1 VIDKLMSEKT
11 SLGTETANRSGVKRT
26 VFYVQ
31 PLIARYR
38 VEVVDALG
46 RLFKVKVFASSD
58 GVEVRGFSRENPE
71 CEEFIETGVVHLLS
85 KRIKIQTKVL
95 WRIVRERPSAVLI
108 FADVTYLSLWLAL
121 VAGRVLRVPIVIHGQ
136 GLYRHVKSG
145 LARTLCYRMA
155 VALSTQ
161 YVCYSEASR
170 RSLERIGCSGSKL
183 VVASNSLTVAQT
195 VDPSEKTGTE
205 EGVLFLGRLREGS
218 NVEGLI
224 EAVEKLRREGYSI
237 VLHLVGG
244 GEHGDRLQRTYA
256 HRAHLIWHG
265 AVFDDNEIATISRE
279 CRIGCYPGA
288 AGLSVVHMFG
298 LSLPPLVH
306 DQLPLHMGPEPEY
319 VETSRTG
326 FLYAREGGVEALATS
341 LREIWALPPEAIRE
355 TATGAFSKYQRLNSP
370 TLGQRLAE
378 VVYKVI
384 ER

>member
-1 VIDKLMSEKT
+1 
-11 SLGTETANRSGVKRT
+11 
-26 VFYVQ
+26 
-31 PLIARYR
+31 
-38 VEVVDALG
+38 
-46 RLFKVKVFASSD
+46 
-58 GVEVRGFSRENPE
+58 
-71 CEEFIETGVVHLLS
+71 
-85 KRIKIQTKVL
+85 
-95 WRIVRERPSAVLI
+95 
-108 FADVTYLSLWLAL
+108 
-121 VAGRVLRVPIVIHGQ
+121 
-136 GLYRHVKSG
+136 
-145 LARTLCYRMA
+145 
-155 VALSTQ
+155 
-161 YVCYSEASR
+161 
-170 RSLERIGCSGSKL
+170 
-183 VVASNSLTVAQT
+183 
-195 VDPSEKTGTE
+195 
-205 EGVLFLGRLREGS
+205 
-218 NVEGLI
+218 
-224 EAVEKLRREGYSI
+224 
-237 VLHLVGG
+237 
-244 GEHGDRLQRTYA
+244 
-256 HRAHLIWHG
+256 LIWHG